1 MISIANAQRQRLLM
15 VLDQVINTTGMTPEE
30 LVAIRALAVLLRG
43 GETIESKPQTAP
55 EKKNLQR
62 SRKS

>member
-15 VLDQVINTTGMTPEE
+15 VLDQVMATTGMTPQE
-30 LVAIRALAVLLRG
+30 LVAIRNLAELLRG
-43 GETIESKPQTAP
+43 GQAIETKPQTAP

>member
-15 VLDQVINTTGMTPEE
+15 VLDQVMATTGMTPEE
-30 LVAIRALAVLLRG
+30 LVAIRNLAELLRG
-43 GETIESKPQTAP
+43 GQAIETKPQTAP
-55 EKKNLQR
+55 DRKNLQR